1 MVLSIFKSSIN
12 FSWKTVK
19 NLIAS
24 KISPAFS
31 TLSLPKI
38 SLVDSIKIN
47 TLKQLGLIVHPISK
61 GTRYFNLSAMNV
73 SLLIDLET
81 KKIQYFLLI

>member
-1 MVLSIFKSSIN
+1 
-12 FSWKTVK
+12 
-19 NLIAS
+19 
-24 KISPAFS
+24 
-31 TLSLPKI
+31 
-38 SLVDSIKIN
+38 VDSIKIN

>member
-1 MVLSIFKSSIN
+1 M
-12 FSWKTVK
+12 
-19 NLIAS
+19 
-24 KISPAFS
+24 
-31 TLSLPKI
+31 
-38 SLVDSIKIN
+38 DSIKIN

-81 KKIQYFLLI
+81 KKFNTFYSFSLVEFSEIQKLQIKYRYFE